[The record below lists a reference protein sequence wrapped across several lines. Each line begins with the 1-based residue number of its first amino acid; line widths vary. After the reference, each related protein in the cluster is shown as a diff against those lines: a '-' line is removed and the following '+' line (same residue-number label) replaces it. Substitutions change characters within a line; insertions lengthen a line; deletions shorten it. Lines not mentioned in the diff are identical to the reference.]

1 MQIKV
6 EIAEDAAETTVSIK
20 CRERDAFIERL
31 VAALQIIDKQIMV
44 TCDGSITTLNLEKIL
59 YLESV
64 DRRCFVYTSDHVYE
78 AFQKLYELQQQL
90 EPYFFVRINKSCVV
104 NIQNIDSI
112 KTYIDRR
119 LIITLS
125 NGEQLIV
132 SRQYAN
138 EIKALLG
145 VK

>member
-6 EIAEDAAETTVSIK
+6 EIAEDAAETVISIK
-20 CRERDAFIERL
+20 CRKRDVFIERL

-64 DRRCFVYTSDHVYE
+64 DRRCFVYTSDHIYE

-119 LIITLS
+119 LMITLS
-125 NGEQLIV
+125 NGEQVIV

-138 EIKALLG
+138 EMKALLG